1 MNRGKMDDLGAERKH
16 SARAKL
22 LANVSKL
29 SRGSSETQKE
39 VKNINLHCIDY
50 LEQN

>member
-1 MNRGKMDDLGAERKH
+1 MNRGKMDDLGAERKY

-29 SRGSSETQKE
+29 SRGS
-39 VKNINLHCIDY
+39 
-50 LEQN
+50 EQRLKKK

>member
-16 SARAKL
+16 TA

-29 SRGSSETQKE
+29 SRGSDLKRSKE
-39 VKNINLHCIDY
+39 H
-50 LEQN
+50 